1 MQKGVVIKSTGS
13 WYTVLMADG
22 EQVACRLRGKIRI
35 AGIRSTN
42 PIAVGDGVNV
52 EIDGEDGVIT
62 SILPRRNYI
71 IRRSTNLSKE
81 SHILAANVDQALLV
95 VTVAN
100 PETSTVFIDRFL
112 ATAEAYNIP
121 AIIVFNK
128 MDLYD
133 EDNYAYVM
141 GLTAI
146 YEQIGY
152 KCIHCSTITGKGVDE
167 VRALLKDKITV
178 LSGLSGVGKSS
189 LINKVE
195 PGLDLKTASISDAH
209 KSGKHT
215 TTFAEMFPLSEGGF
229 IVDTP
234 GVRSFGT
241 IDMSKQELSHFFPE
255 IFKISD
261 ECRFNNCTHT
271 HEPGCAV
278 REAVEADEISESRYC
293 SYLSMFE
300 EEEENKYRKG

>member
-1 MQKGVVIKSTGS
+1 MRKGIVIKSTGS
-13 WYTVLMADG
+13 WYSVLFDNG
-22 EQVACRLRGKIRI
+22 EQLACRMRGKIRI

-42 PIAVGDGVNV
+42 PVAVGDRV
-52 EIDGEDGVIT
+52 EVDIEGNDGIIT
-62 SILPRRNYI
+62 GILPRRNYI
-71 IRRSTNLSKE
+71 IRKSTNLSKE
-81 SHILAANVDQALLV
+81 SHIIAANVDQALLV

-121 AIIVFNK
+121 AVLVFNK
-128 MDLYD
+128 IDLYD
-133 EDNYAYVM
+133 EEQYAYMM

-146 YEQIGY
+146 YTAIGY
-152 KCIHCSTITGKGVDE
+152 KCIHCSTITGRGIDQV
-167 VRALLKDKITV
+167 ATLLQDKITV

-189 LINKVE
+189 LINKIE
-195 PGLDLKTASISDAH
+195 PGLNLKTALISDAH

-215 TTFAEMFPLSEGGF
+215 TTFAEMFTLSTGGF

-255 IFKISD
+255 IFAYSD
-261 ECRFNNCTHT
+261 ACRFNNCTHT

-278 REAVEADEISESRYC
+278 REAVEEDKISESRYC
-293 SYLSMFE
+293 SYLSMYE
-300 EEEENKYRKG
+300 EEEEDKYRK